1 MSKLLFGVLS
11 LALTACVS
19 WNMASAAD
27 DNGGQQP
34 KHKRPDPA
42 AVFAKL
48 DTNGDGFLSLDEFSK
63 APFIAKRNLDEAKQK
78 ALFAKIDTNG
88 DGKISPDEFKT
99 FMESHKGQHGKGKQQ
114 QQQQQDPSK

>member
-1 MSKLLFGVLS
+1 MSKLLVGVFS

-27 DNGGQQP
+27 DNGGQQG

-42 AVFAKL
+42 AVFARL
-48 DTNGDGFLSLDEFSK
+48 DTNGDGFLSLEEFTKARFVQKMDET
-63 APFIAKRNLDEAKQK
+63 KQK
-78 ALFAKIDTNG
+78 ALFAKIDANG
-88 DGKISPDEFKT
+88 DGKISPEEFKT

-114 QQQQQDPSK
+114 QQQQQQDPSK